1 MRGAKDPSFLA
12 SSKCTQTI
20 ANQRKQGHNEVTR
33 NPSQLVLIS
42 TIRYKIASLSQRA
55 MLTSQAFRDYF
66 PSFLSFSLSRLQE
79 SYLKDLPCSF
89 SPSGYATALNCL
101 HNHPPP
107 RWWPTEKPPTCISIS
122 ISSASAHYQSMQLTD
137 LITSCPS

>member
-66 PSFLSFSLSRLQE
+66 PSFLSLSLKVAGVLFKRLALQF
-79 SYLKDLPCSF
+79 LPLWLCNR
-89 SPSGYATALNCL
+89 PELLAQ
-101 HNHPPP
+101 
-107 RWWPTEKPPTCISIS
+107 PPTTQMVACWETTHLHQHQHQQCLSPLPVH
-122 ISSASAHYQSMQLTD
+122 AADWLDY
-137 LITSCPS
+137 